1 MRKNRILPLILLF
14 IFHSIQIFGQTENLR
29 KNNQAELEKILGK
42 CAEYCE
48 KLTHSVLDF
57 VCREKITEEITNID
71 PRRSEVLEELSSST
85 STRSSVNREGSELNT
100 YVYDYQMIR
109 KDNIIT
115 NRRILLRENG
125 NKKHEEDAQLK
136 IKRFKHQNILFG
148 PIALLD
154 IQWQPFY
161 DYKIIRREKVKRDNV
176 VVIEATPKD
185 TNTSEN
191 PYGKV
196 WIREDD
202 FSIVKIE
209 WDQRSLPNLDLF
221 EQDAKNFRARPE
233 IKFNV
238 EYGFEKN
245 VLFAIRMEHK
255 NKYTFEISIT
265 SENATLG
272 FRPDTITYSIE
283 AKDINGHK
291 KAISGKFKI
300 ERV

>member
-109 KDNIIT
+109 KDNLIT

-185 TNTSEN
+185 TNKSEN

-245 VLFAIRMEHK
+245 GIRFSSDYSVVETYYRGKTPYFIRSRLFVTYR
-255 NKYTFEISIT
+255 KY
-265 SENATLG
+265 
-272 FRPDTITYSIE
+272 
-283 AKDINGHK
+283 
-291 KAISGKFKI
+291 KFFTVESDVKY
-300 ERV
+300 